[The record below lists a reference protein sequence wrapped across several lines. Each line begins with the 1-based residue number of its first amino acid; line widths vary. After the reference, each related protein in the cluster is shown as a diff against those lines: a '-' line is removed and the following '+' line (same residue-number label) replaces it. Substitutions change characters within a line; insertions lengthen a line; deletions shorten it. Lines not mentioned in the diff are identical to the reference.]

1 MGVGMGV
8 FLPGERYNPHPLDL
22 EITLLPPSGS
32 KHTLCQETELKKKK
46 KKNIGS
52 DKIQTLPVPSVAPWL
67 SALIP
72 VAKVHDLT
80 FVEPTISPK
89 DASQMC
95 AGVC

>member
-46 KKNIGS
+46 KK
-52 DKIQTLPVPSVAPWL
+52 T
-67 SALIP
+67 
-72 VAKVHDLT
+72 HR
-80 FVEPTISPK
+80 
-89 DASQMC
+89 
-95 AGVC
+95 